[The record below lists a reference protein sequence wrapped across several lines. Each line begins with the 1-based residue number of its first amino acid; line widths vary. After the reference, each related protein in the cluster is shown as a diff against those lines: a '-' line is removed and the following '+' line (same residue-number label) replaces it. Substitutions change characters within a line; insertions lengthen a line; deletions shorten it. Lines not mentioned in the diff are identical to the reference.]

1 MLFRSEMETVI
12 SSLRGWPNPIRPSK
26 EEVDANY
33 LHLLERALMP
43 ENARVLHLGVASH
56 NLFSIAYA
64 YLLAQKYGTAEYMT
78 FEMLEGMANHLWRA
92 QSMLGNRVILYTP
105 VVKNEH
111 FLNAVSYLVRRMDEN
126 TAPDNFLTHS
136 FNLRPNTKEWDFLA
150 KQFEIGRASC
160 RERV

>member
-1 MLFRSEMETVI
+1 
-12 SSLRGWPNPIRPSK
+12 
-26 EEVDANY
+26 
-33 LHLLERALMP
+33 MP

-136 FNLRPNTKEWDFLA
+136 FNLRPNTKSGISWLSSS
-150 KQFEIGRASC
+150 KMPTP
-160 RERV
+160 

>member
-1 MLFRSEMETVI
+1 
-12 SSLRGWPNPIRPSK
+12 
-26 EEVDANY
+26 
-33 LHLLERALMP
+33 MP

-64 YLLAQKYGTAEYMT
+64 YLLAQKYGTTGYMT

-126 TAPDNFLTHS
+126 TAP
-136 FNLRPNTKEWDFLA
+136 R
-150 KQFEIGRASC
+150 QFPDSLLQSETGYK
-160 RERV
+160 RVGLPRKAV